1 MGVISTN
8 YGELSSFYNDESKIK
23 NDFNYDE
30 INLSDKERLSDPI
43 FKSIGYPSK
52 IFYKTIQKF
61 INVYTKE
68 GGIVIDTCSGSGST
82 GLAALFEGRKAI
94 LVDSSPHA
102 VNMAYNTINYVDLIR
117 LEQVYQQMLA
127 ELEEEINDI
136 YFTKTSDNLN
146 GYADVI
152 IASNVYTCPD
162 CNSEIVL
169 YKNETG
175 KRSEYKCKECECIIN
190 ISKKEI
196 KDRQI
201 DKRRPI
207 EVTVRYK
214 DSKGKLKRDT
224 KPITDEDIQLWQEK
238 FDYYNNLYGH
248 YWQPSEKIIYNRCY
262 PRKGGWPGFPIDS
275 TVSDLFPPKNLLALK
290 IINNWIETKIVDKD
304 IKDFMKFIF
313 LESLF
318 RTSSRLFTA
327 SGIKNVYHIPPVG
340 KEQNVLTVFK
350 RKYRDIVK
358 GKEYLLNHF
367 TKEQIHSSIRIING
381 NAQAIEV
388 KSNSIDYALI
398 DPPYGGMVPYA
409 ELNLFYSAWLNQ
421 KEDLENEIVIPMD
434 FEKKDGYVELWG
446 EYIEK
451 AFGEIYRVLRPGA
464 HFTIVFHS
472 TYNNIWNELKDIML
486 NRLGFEFVNIIENER
501 GTTFHTNQLNDTNP
515 VSAFIT
521 YRKPENV
528 RTKSTNNSINIFEIF
543 NKIYSNKEMTF
554 REIQS
559 KIIILAHENNIDY
572 IPSDK
577 EIKEWLDINALFN
590 QNKYIIKSYE

>member
-1 MGVISTN
+1 
-8 YGELSSFYNDESKIK
+8 
-23 NDFNYDE
+23 
-30 INLSDKERLSDPI
+30 
-43 FKSIGYPSK
+43 
-52 IFYKTIQKF
+52 
-61 INVYTKE
+61 
-68 GGIVIDTCSGSGST
+68 
-82 GLAALFEGRKAI
+82 
-94 LVDSSPHA
+94 
-102 VNMAYNTINYVDLIR
+102 MAYNTINYVDLIR

-434 FEKKDGYVELWG
+434 FEKKTG
-446 EYIEK
+446 
-451 AFGEIYRVLRPGA
+451 
-464 HFTIVFHS
+464 
-472 TYNNIWNELKDIML
+472 M
-486 NRLGFEFVNIIENER
+486 
-501 GTTFHTNQLNDTNP
+501 
-515 VSAFIT
+515 
-521 YRKPENV
+521 
-528 RTKSTNNSINIFEIF
+528 
-543 NKIYSNKEMTF
+543 
-554 REIQS
+554 
-559 KIIILAHENNIDY
+559 
-572 IPSDK
+572 
-577 EIKEWLDINALFN
+577 
-590 QNKYIIKSYE
+590 